1 MQAAVALTRLKG
13 TRPRTIA
20 VIPRQLARTR
30 RPPVLI
36 PHPAAPTLL
45 LAAATA
51 AAVPLTLAVAEVPLT
66 LAVAEAPPTA
76 AVVERLMAVAAVLTA
91 IVKINKIT
99 AFRKWPALSNEA
111 GHLLFPSWAPAN
123 PKRGSATLCAH
134 AG

>member
-1 MQAAVALTRLKG
+1 MQAAVALTRHKG
-13 TRPRTIA
+13 TRLETIA

-30 RPPVLI
+30 RPHVLI
-36 PHPAAPTLL
+36 LRPAAPTLL

-51 AAVPLTLAVAEVPLT
+51 AAVPLT

>member
-1 MQAAVALTRLKG
+1 MQAAVALTRHKG

-36 PHPAAPTLL
+36 PHPAVPTLL

-51 AAVPLTLAVAEVPLT
+51 AAVPLT

-91 IVKINKIT
+91 IVKINKIS
-99 AFRKWPALSNEA
+99 AFRKWPAL
-111 GHLLFPSWAPAN
+111 
-123 PKRGSATLCAH
+123 
-134 AG
+134 